1 MAVDKDFY
9 NEASAAKLGWTPDWF
24 IPGHSLFDRKLQNAI
39 RAFQREHRL
48 LADGMCGPTTYRR
61 IQTQREAELDIFVAK
76 QFPDGSDVLWYNNEP
91 IKIDWP
97 KDKVHTFKDRI
108 FPYKVSEGFSKYTKK
123 RKIKSFVNHWD
134 VCLNAKSCAKVLAGR
149 NVSVHF
155 CIDNDGTI
163 IQLHDINDACWHA
176 GNRKVNHSAGGV
188 EISNAYY
195 PKYQKWYVKN
205 GFGERPIMSGAL
217 AQNKELDDFL
227 WFYPVQIEALKALWK
242 AIHEGCGV
250 PYNSPENEWAYDTY
264 AASGKFSGFM
274 NHFHCSKKK
283 IDCGGL
289 SMKDLCEELKNE
301 DN

>member
-9 NEASAAKLGWTPDWF
+9 NEASAAKLGWEPSWF
-24 IPGHSLFDRKLQNAI
+24 IPEYTLFDRKLQSAI

-61 IQTQREAELDIFVAK
+61 ILAHVEAQQEMMAITLM
-76 QFPDGSDVLWYNNEP
+76 PEGSDVLWYNDKP
-91 IKIDWP
+91 IQINWP
-97 KDKVHTFKDRI
+97 KDKVHTFKDDV
-108 FPYKVSEGFSKYTKK
+108 FPYEVSKGFSKYTKK

-134 VCLNAKSCAKVLAGR
+134 VCLNAKTCAKVLARR

-176 GNRKVNHSAGGV
+176 GNRKVNHSAVGV

-195 PKYQKWYVKN
+195 PKYQNWYVRN

-217 AQNKELDDFL
+217 AQDKPLDDFL
-227 WFYPVQIEALKALWK
+227 WFYPVQIEALKALWE
-242 AIHEGCGV
+242 AIHLGCDV
-250 PYNSPENEWAYDTY
+250 PYEAPTNKWAYDSV
-264 AASGKFSGFM
+264 AASGRFEGFM
-274 NHFHCSKKK
+274 SHYHCSKKK
-283 IDCGGL
+283 IDVGGL
-289 SMKDLCEELKNE
+289 DIEKLFGEIK
-301 DN
+301 

>member
-24 IPGHSLFDRKLQNAI
+24 IPGHFLFDRKLQNAI
-39 RAFQREHRL
+39 RAFQRSLRL
-48 LADGMCGPTTYRR
+48 TADGMCGPTTYRH
-61 IQTQREAELDIFVAK
+61 ILTKIEAELQYEGLDWKTDENDA
-76 QFPDGSDVLWYNNEP
+76 LWYHDKP
-91 IKIDWP
+91 IKVDWP
-97 KDKVHTFKDRI
+97 ADKVHTFKDEG
-108 FPYKVSEGFSKYTKK
+108 FPYKVSKGFSPYTNK

-134 VCLNAKSCAKVLAGR
+134 VCLNAKTCAKVLANR

-176 GNRKVNHSAGGV
+176 GNRKVNHSGVGV

-195 PKYQKWYVKN
+195 PKYQSWYKRN

-242 AIHEGCGV
+242 AIHEGCDV
-250 PYNSPENEWAYDTY
+250 PYEAPENDWAYDTY

-289 SMKDLCEELKNE
+289 DMKKLCEELKNG
-301 DN
+301 

>member
-9 NEASAAKLGWTPDWF
+9 NEASAAKLGWEPSWF
-24 IPGHSLFDRKLQNAI
+24 IPDYTLFDRKLQSAI

-61 IQTQREAELDIFVAK
+61 ILAHVEAQQEMMAITLM
-76 QFPDGSDVLWYNNEP
+76 PEGSDVLWYNDKP
-91 IKIDWP
+91 IQINWP
-97 KDKVHTFKDRI
+97 KDKVHTFKDDV
-108 FPYKVSEGFSKYTKK
+108 FPYEVSKGFTKYTKK

-134 VCLNAKSCAKVLAGR
+134 VCLNAKTCAKVLARR

-176 GNRKVNHSAGGV
+176 GNRKVNHSAVGV

-195 PKYQKWYVKN
+195 PKYQNWYVRN

-242 AIHEGCGV
+242 AIHLGCDV
-250 PYNSPENEWAYDTY
+250 PYEAPTT
-264 AASGKFSGFM
+264 K
-274 NHFHCSKKK
+274 
-283 IDCGGL
+283 
-289 SMKDLCEELKNE
+289 
-301 DN
+301 